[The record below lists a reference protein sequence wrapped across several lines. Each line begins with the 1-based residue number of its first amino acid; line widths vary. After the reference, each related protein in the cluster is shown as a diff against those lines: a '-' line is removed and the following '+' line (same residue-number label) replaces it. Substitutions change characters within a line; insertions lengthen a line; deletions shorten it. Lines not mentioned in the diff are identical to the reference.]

1 MALPVSSLS
10 QVCRSIADFVSQGL
24 QASQNK
30 IRISLGSPADVAST
44 TPQSNHRVN
53 LFFYRFEPS
62 GFGPAADPGEPW
74 RLRLHCLITAFGITE
89 NQISAGENELRLLGE
104 VLRIFHQQPILDPVE
119 VDGEQV
125 RTQVVFQPLTTDE
138 INHLWS
144 TQGDVGYRPSV
155 AYEIALAPV
164 VPAERAVGGPLAGAL
179 GFEVRADL
187 AARRQ
192 PFNGATAPPP
202 VTATTVDTGAA
213 GWAPRICFVVGDVC
227 TQSLAF
233 AIGSPELTAF
243 DPAQVWIA
251 GEDGSPVT
259 LSWEVWDSEGGWQ
272 PYETTTPATAS
283 GSVLDPRAVAS
294 ATTSEVALPFDDP
307 PGPGQAVLHASR
319 TWTRPDGSEV
329 EVRSNPLLV
338 TLYEEEA

>member
-30 IRISLGSPADVAST
+30 IHISLGSPADVAPKKGESKH
-44 TPQSNHRVN
+44 QVN
-53 LFFYRFEPS
+53 LFFYRFEPG
-62 GFGPAADPGEPW
+62 GFGPSADPGEPW
-74 RLRLHCLITAFGITE
+74 RLRLHCLVTAFGSKE
-89 NQISAGENELRLLGE
+89 DQVSGGENELRLLGE
-104 VLRIFHQQPILDPVE
+104 VLRIFHEKPILDLVE

-125 RTQVVFQPLTTDE
+125 RTQVVFQPLSTDE

-144 TQGDVGYRPSV
+144 TQGDVGYRPSL
-155 AYEIALAPV
+155 AYEMALAPV
-164 VPAERAVGGPLAGAL
+164 VPKERAVGGPLAGAL
-179 GFEVRADL
+179 GFGVRSDI

-192 PFNGATAPPP
+192 PFDGATAPPP

-227 TQSLAF
+227 AQSLAF
-233 AIGSPELTAF
+233 AVGSPELDAF
-243 DPAQVWIA
+243 DPAQVWVA

-259 LSWEVWDSEGGWQ
+259 LSWEVWESEAGWQ
-272 PYETTTPATAS
+272 LHETTTPATAS
-283 GSVLDPRAVAS
+283 GPVLDPEAAAS
-294 ATTSEVALPFDDP
+294 ATTTAVALPFDDRA
-307 PGPGQAVLHASR
+307 GQAVLHASR
-319 TWTRPDGSEV
+319 TRIRSDGSEV

-338 TLYEEEA
+338 TLYEEVP